1 MESGQRK
8 GAAHMAKPA
17 DEKQNLIQLLPAAG
31 CVDREA
37 GCIRAC
43 ICAGEFDAARRLLRR
58 HRAALL
64 DELHRSQRQ
73 IDCLDYIVYQIDK
86 LQKQQI

>member
-1 MESGQRK
+1 MA
-8 GAAHMAKPA
+8 GAA
-17 DEKQNLIQLLPAAG
+17 DEKENLIQLLDAAG
-31 CVDREA
+31 CTDREA

-43 ICAGEFDAARRLLRR
+43 IRAGEFDAARRLLRR

-64 DELHRSQRQ
+64 DELHRSQRR
-73 IDCLDYIVYQIDK
+73 IDCLDFIVYQIGK